1 MKTFLFSDHIYN
13 RQMVL
18 DKECF
23 KKRSRRL
30 LSIQVG
36 NETLLLFHFFHT
48 FKRYYICNK
57 SHNMMLIQNTEPGHI
72 TK

>member
-13 RQMVL
+13 QQMVL

-23 KKRSRRL
+23 KKRSRRQ

-36 NETLLLFHFFHT
+36 NDTLFLFHFFINLRNIIFVSRT
-48 FKRYYICNK
+48 ISRLLQILK
-57 SHNMMLIQNTEPGHI
+57 
-72 TK
+72 

>member
-13 RQMVL
+13 QQMVL

-36 NETLLLFHFFHT
+36 NETLLLFPFFHT
-48 FKRYYICNK
+48 FKRYYICNIEI
-57 SHNMMLIQNTEPGHI
+57 SGIQYHVTH
-72 TK
+72 KY

>member
-13 RQMVL
+13 QQMVL

-36 NETLLLFHFFHT
+36 HDTFLLFDLFLTIKIFCVYKSNNFT
-48 FKRYYICNK
+48 FIT
-57 SHNMMLIQNTEPGHI
+57 NTEVSHI

>member
-13 RQMVL
+13 QQMVL

-36 NETLLLFHFFHT
+36 NDTLLLFHVFIHL
-48 FKRYYICNK
+48 R
-57 SHNMMLIQNTEPGHI
+57 NMVFVI
-72 TK
+72 